1 MERYV
6 NVAGKF
12 LFQQYLP
19 HIVAAVG
26 LCLLSG
32 GFMSFH
38 NLEEAQAAKIIEQY
52 LILIGMLLFTP
63 LFMAEQDI
71 DIWQLERT
79 KSMPMWK
86 QYLIRLFWAVLSLGI
101 IAGGFFLFLKSQNET
116 LVMDKLF
123 AGGFAELLF
132 LGSVG
137 YFASAVTNQVVIGY
151 MMAVIYYVINVG
163 GAKYLGKLA
172 LFQMTKGTY
181 DFAGW
186 MYLVAICLIAAGIL
200 IREIITAKRM

>member
-1 MERYV
+1 
-6 NVAGKF
+6 
-12 LFQQYLP
+12 
-19 HIVAAVG
+19 
-26 LCLLSG
+26 
-32 GFMSFH
+32 MSFR

-151 MMAVIYYVINVG
+151 MIAVIYYVINVG

-186 MYLVAICLIAAGIL
+186 MYLVAICLLVAGIL